1 MSRPL
6 FEYFP
11 ALEKALPWIELANL
25 PTPVEAFT
33 YNSGNTSSAPNLWI
47 KRDDQTSGLYGGNK
61 VRKLEFVLAQ
71 AMQQGKMELVTFGAI
86 GTNHGVATALFC
98 QQQGIKCKVLLFDQ
112 PITAAVQDN
121 LKLMQQF
128 GAQLEYSGTLFRT
141 VLRFYWDRLL
151 QKNAAYY
158 LFAGGSNVAGCIGFI
173 NAALELKQQIE
184 QGLTPEPDLIY
195 CPVGSNSTAAGLSL
209 GCQLAG
215 LKSRVVGVRVAPSHL
230 GIFPACTT
238 KTIHALMV
246 QTYDFLKQ
254 QDGTLPDI
262 DLPEIRLEE
271 GFYGDGYGHPLKAGQ
286 DATELFGHAS
296 IKLEPT
302 YTAKTA
308 AAVLQQCIAHPEQ
321 TVLYWHT
328 YNSAD
333 MSEFLT
339 GADTGALPA
348 ELHRIATLPVP

>member
-11 ALEKALPWIELANL
+11 ALEKVLPWIELANL

-33 YNSGNTSSAPNLWI
+33 YSSSNSSPAPNLWV

-61 VRKLEFVLAQ
+61 VRKLEFVLAEVQ
-71 AMQQGKMELVTFGAI
+71 QQGKRELVTFGAI

-98 QQQGIKCKVLLFDQ
+98 QKLGIRCKVLLFDQ
-112 PITAAVQDN
+112 PVTTAVQNN
-121 LKLMQQF
+121 LKLMQCF
-128 GAQLEYSGTLFRT
+128 GADLQYVGSLPRT
-141 VLRFYWDRLL
+141 VARFYWDRLL
-151 QKNAAYY
+151 HKNHVYS
-158 LFAGGSNVAGCIGFI
+158 LFAGGSNIPGCIGFV
-173 NAALELKQQIE
+173 NAAFELKQQIE
-184 QGLTPEPDLIY
+184 QGLLPEPDLIY

-230 GIFPACTT
+230 GVFPACTP
-238 KTIHALMV
+238 KTIHRLMA

-254 QDGTLPDI
+254 QDGALPDI
-262 DLPEIRLEE
+262 ELPGIRLEE
-271 GFYGDGYGHPLKAGQ
+271 GFYGEGYGHPLKAGQ
-286 DATELFGHAS
+286 SATELFALAG

-308 AAVLQQCIAHPEQ
+308 AAVLEHCAAHPEQ
-321 TVLYWHT
+321 SILYWHT
-328 YNSAD
+328 YNSVD
-333 MSEFLT
+333 MSEILV

-348 ELHRIATLPVP
+348 ELRQLATMPAP